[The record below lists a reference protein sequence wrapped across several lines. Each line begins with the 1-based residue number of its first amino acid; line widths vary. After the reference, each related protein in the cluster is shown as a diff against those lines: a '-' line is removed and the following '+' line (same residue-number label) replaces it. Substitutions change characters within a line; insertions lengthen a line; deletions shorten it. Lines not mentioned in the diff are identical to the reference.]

1 MYMDD
6 EKYIVSGPFTIDILK
21 CDEVEESAKLL
32 KHYFI
37 LAGSVP
43 CVKEARVVHSGQLV
57 DNKAWLPISKEDWDI
72 HVDHDAHGWPFF
84 GYEFLCWNDL
94 AEHLEGESFEG
105 LVLVDQHFAY
115 VGAV

>member
-1 MYMDD
+1 MIGIINLFALLGLQGVRVYFMYTDD

-43 CVKEARVVHSGQLV
+43 CIKEARVVRSGQLV
-57 DNKAWLPISKEDWDI
+57 DNKAWLPISKED
-72 HVDHDAHGWPFF
+72 
-84 GYEFLCWNDL
+84 
-94 AEHLEGESFEG
+94 
-105 LVLVDQHFAY
+105 
-115 VGAV
+115 